1 MSFRSIQRYE
11 KGESKQPKIISVM
24 LNCIETSKNLI
35 SVSNTGPTSL
45 IKSNG
50 RIDTL
55 LKPNEEL
62 VQIADL
68 ELNGKKTLYTLISDL
83 PMISVILISLIGV
96 LRLR

>member
-1 MSFRSIQRYE
+1 
-11 KGESKQPKIISVM
+11 
-24 LNCIETSKNLI
+24 
-35 SVSNTGPTSL
+35 L

-62 VQIADL
+62 VQLADL

-83 PMISVILISLIGV
+83 PMITVILISLIGV

>member
-1 MSFRSIQRYE
+1 M
-11 KGESKQPKIISVM
+11 
-24 LNCIETSKNLI
+24 CIRDS
-35 SVSNTGPTSL
+35 SNTGPTSL

-62 VQIADL
+62 VQPADL

-83 PMISVILISLIGV
+83 PMIAVILISLIGV

>member
-1 MSFRSIQRYE
+1 
-11 KGESKQPKIISVM
+11 
-24 LNCIETSKNLI
+24 
-35 SVSNTGPTSL
+35 L

-62 VQIADL
+62 VQLADL

-83 PMISVILISLIGV
+83 PMIAVILISLICV